1 MGPGA
6 ELEQAL
12 ERFGGL
18 RREKTEAITRQ
29 ARYFARELFITDP
42 QACRE
47 RDARV
52 RASDP
57 LQGVHALAQGWGRG
71 LPAGAGAG
79 RSRGGHRC
87 RQRRG
92 TVAVTSAT
100 SWLGGRGEEA

>member
-57 LQGVHALAQGWGRG
+57 LQGVHALAQGWGR
-71 LPAGAGAG
+71 PAFAGAGAG
-79 RSRGGHRC
+79 RSRAA
-87 RQRRG
+87 
-92 TVAVTSAT
+92 TVAGSGA
-100 SWLGGRGEEA
+100 GR

>member
-29 ARYFARELFITDP
+29 ARYFARDSSRTRRLAASATH
-42 QACRE
+42 ACAPAIRCKACMLG
-47 RDARV
+47 ARLG
-52 RASDP
+52 RACFCRR
-57 LQGVHALAQGWGRG
+57 ALAE
-71 LPAGAGAG
+71 AGAATAAA
-79 RSRGGHRC
+79 R
-87 RQRRG
+87 

-100 SWLGGRGEEA
+100 SWLGGRGE

>member
-57 LQGVHALAQGWGRG
+57 LQGVHALAQGWG
-71 LPAGAGAG
+71 GACLC
-79 RSRGGHRC
+79 RRWRWPKPGGHRC

-100 SWLGGRGEEA
+100 SWLGGRGE

>member
-71 LPAGAGAG
+71 LPLPALALAEAGAATVAGSGAG
-79 RSRGGHRC
+79 R
-87 RQRRG
+87 
-92 TVAVTSAT
+92 
-100 SWLGGRGEEA
+100 

>member
-12 ERFGGL
+12 EQFGGL

-47 RDARV
+47 SATH
-52 RASDP
+52 ACAPAIP
-57 LQGVHALAQGWGRG
+57 LQGVHALAQGWGRACLCRRWRWPKPG
-71 LPAGAGAG
+71 QPPLPAAARDGSGNVGHELAG
-79 RSRGGHRC
+79 RPR
-87 RQRRG
+87 
-92 TVAVTSAT
+92 
-100 SWLGGRGEEA
+100 E

>member
-1 MGPGA
+1 MGSGA

-71 LPAGAGAG
+71 LPCLRWPKPGRPPLPAAARDGSGNVGHEMAG
-79 RSRGGHRC
+79 RPRGG
-87 RQRRG
+87 
-92 TVAVTSAT
+92 
-100 SWLGGRGEEA
+100 LD

>member
-1 MGPGA
+1 MGSGA

-47 RDARV
+47 RDARARQRSAAR
-52 RASDP
+52 RACVGAR
-57 LQGVHALAQGWGRG
+57 LGRG
-71 LPAGAGAG
+71 LPLPALAEAGAATVAGSGAG
-79 RSRGGHRC
+79 R
-87 RQRRG
+87 
-92 TVAVTSAT
+92 
-100 SWLGGRGEEA
+100 

>member
-57 LQGVHALAQGWGRG
+57 LQGVHALAQGWGRAC
-71 LPAGAGAG
+71 LPALALAEAGAATVAGSGAG
-79 RSRGGHRC
+79 R
-87 RQRRG
+87 
-92 TVAVTSAT
+92 
-100 SWLGGRGEEA
+100 